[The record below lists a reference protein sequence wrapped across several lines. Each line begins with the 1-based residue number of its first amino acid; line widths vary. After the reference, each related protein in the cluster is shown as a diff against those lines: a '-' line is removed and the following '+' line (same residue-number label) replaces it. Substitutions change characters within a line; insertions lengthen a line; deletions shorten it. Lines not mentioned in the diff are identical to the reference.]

1 MNGNKTVLGLV
12 GSPNSEGLTNRLV
25 TAALESAASTGV
37 ATELVHMSD
46 CVVNTCRDCLP
57 WVCLRNLKCTY

>member
-25 TAALESAASTGV
+25 TAALESAARAGA
-37 ATELVHMSD
+37 ATELV
-46 CVVNTCRDCLP
+46 
-57 WVCLRNLKCTY
+57 